1 MSSALLET
9 RKHEGASQTEMERP
23 NATDRKLFVPR
34 ADIYES
40 SQQIVVLADMPGVKQ
55 HNIDITLE
63 QNILTIHGRVEEQEV
78 EGFSQAFTEYGV
90 GDYRRVFSLSNEID
104 REGIQATV
112 KNGVLKLVLPKS
124 KRALPR
130 KIAVS
135 VD

>member
-9 RKHEGASQTEMERP
+9 KKSETPAHAEMERP
-23 NATDRKLFVPR
+23 NNDGRRYYVPR

-40 SQQIVVLADMPGVKQ
+40 TQQIVVLADMPGVKQ
-55 HNIDITLE
+55 NNIDITLE
-63 QNILTIHGRVEEQEV
+63 QNILTIHGRVDESEV
-78 EGFSQAFTEYGV
+78 NGFSQTYTEYGV
-90 GDYRRVFSLSNEID
+90 GDYKRVFSLSNEID

-130 KIAVS
+130 KIEVS